1 MAPSTGL
8 PPALQQ
14 ALDAAGV
21 AYEVLAHAATLHRAE
36 DGVTHFGVP
45 LEQMAPTLVLHTERG
60 PLVATLSGATRLSFK
75 KIKKALGLRNVS
87 LAPRDEVVAL
97 TGTEPGVVALVN
109 PGLPTLVDL
118 RLLAQPW
125 AYGGCG
131 VPART
136 LRMRPADV
144 VAVTGAQ
151 VLDITEDKT

>member
-97 TGTEPGVVALVN
+97 TGAEPGVVALVN

-136 LRMRPADV
+136 LKMRPADV

>member
-97 TGTEPGVVALVN
+97 TGAEPGVVALVN

>member
-1 MAPSTGL
+1 MPASTGL
-8 PPALQQ
+8 PAGLQQ

-36 DGVTHFGVP
+36 DGAASFGVA
-45 LEQMAPTLVLHTERG
+45 LAQMAPTLVLHTERG

-97 TGTEPGVVALVN
+97 TGAEPGVVALVN

-151 VLDITEDKT
+151 VLDITEDKR